1 MKNAG
6 IIAIVLAIVLA
17 FKAYQSKVIVYTIG
31 DSTMCLFGTANAKHQ
46 RGWAQMLPQ
55 FFTLG

>member
-6 IIAIVLAIVLA
+6 IIAIALAIVHA
-17 FKAYQSKVIVYTIG
+17 FKAYQRKVIVYTIG
-31 DSTMCLFGTANAKHQ
+31 GSTMCLFGTANAKHQ
-46 RGWAQMLPQ
+46 RAGAQMLPQ